1 MATFK
6 KITQSFTEMP
16 DDLDGKHEVIVTIE
30 SMSTG
35 VPNITAVMDAV
46 FKDGELVKFKFTDFY
61 DAEGER
67 DMLYP
72 NRHDEDF
79 DEDSMSASSFYGD
92 DWFLQR
98 FVQYYLQWQDT
109 VLNDR

>member
-46 FKDGELVKFKFTDFY
+46 FKDGKLVKFKFTDFY
-61 DAEGER
+61 DAEGE
-67 DMLYP
+67 
-72 NRHDEDF
+72 DEADLNSTQIR
-79 DEDSMSASSFYGD
+79 ELENIIKGAKI
-92 DWFLQR
+92 
-98 FVQYYLQWQDT
+98 QD
-109 VLNDR
+109 LFE